1 MEFRKVLEHKVQG
14 QLTEEN
20 LKVLKVEYFKKHR
33 KLRIYCTADEPLS
46 ERDEKLIS
54 ETTDEIL
61 GGQVHKDISVLPR
74 QSETLETEEAIRDFI
89 VRIFDKDP
97 IAKNFFQVSSISC
110 DEKEICFSH
119 PVELLIK
126 HLSNKKTELLIE
138 EFMDEIY
145 QMKRKVCLL
154 FDSSVRPNQVTI
166 EEIIPERAVQTGTD
180 RPEPAIVRAPQ
191 PKPIKLKEAKGDDRI
206 LYGKIIKEGVMPI
219 RDLNEGMRNAVIA
232 GRIFKMEERGLR
244 SGKTLITLYVTDDTS
259 SIICKLFPKD
269 AGEAAGIRTGQFV
282 KLKGSASV
290 DIYTRELA
298 IMTSHVNRM
307 DQLIKTDSA
316 PLKRVELHAHTTMST
331 MDGIVAAKDLVKQAI
346 AWGHDAIA
354 ITDHGVVQAF
364 PEAMDA
370 AGDKI
375 KVIYGVEAYV
385 VDDHSGICSARESI
399 PFDGEYVVFDIE
411 TTGFSQLNDR
421 IIEIGAVKVRNQ
433 HVVERYNAF
442 VDPLRP
448 LPAKIV
454 ELTGITDAM
463 VRGKETIDK
472 VLPDF
477 LSFCGD
483 AVLVAH
489 NANFDM
495 GFIRKNA
502 RDMNLPFPNEQI
514 DTVTLARHLYPE
526 LKRHRLDTIAK
537 HLGIFMGSH
546 HRAVDD
552 AETTANILFRA
563 FEELGK
569 SGISDTAALNEA
581 YLQAVDITK
590 QMPSHVILL
599 ARDQEGLKE
608 LYQLVSQAHLKNF
621 SRNPR
626 MPRSLI
632 DEAREHLILGSAC
645 VNSELFRAILE
656 GRRPEEIRR
665 IASFYDYLEIQPVS
679 NNVRLLEER
688 CTEAQLK
695 EINRSIIELGRELGK
710 PVVAT
715 GDVHMLKAED
725 RTFRHILTFC
735 HGFAGA
741 GENETAMPFL
751 TTDEMLQEFMYLG
764 AETAREVVI
773 DNSRLIAS
781 WTQRVLPIPKETFPP
796 KMEGAEEEIRRM
808 TMNTAYSIY
817 GSPLP
822 EIVQKRVERELDSII
837 GNGYAVLYLV
847 AHKLVKKSLNDGY
860 LVGSRGSVGSSL
872 VATFTGITEVNGLPP
887 HYVCPGCQHSEFF
900 TDGSVSSGVDLPEKN
915 CPVCGAEYHRE
926 GHDIPF
932 ETFLGFEGDKEPD
945 IDLNFSGDN
954 QPAIHKYCEVLFG
967 EGYVFR
973 AGTITTVAEKTA
985 IGYVLKFLE
994 EKNLTVP
1001 RAEMER
1007 LALGCTGIKRSTGQH
1022 PGGIMVVPSDN
1033 DIHNFTPIQR
1043 PADDVKTEII
1053 TTHFDYHSISGRLL
1067 KLDILGHD
1075 DPTMLRMLQDITG
1088 IDPVKLP
1095 LNDPKVLSL
1104 FVGTS
1109 ALGVTPEELGTPVGT
1124 IGVPEFGTRFV
1135 RQMLVDTQPKT
1146 FSDLVRISGLSHG
1159 TDVWLNNAQDYIR
1172 NGDTDLAGC
1181 ISLRDNIMLYLIQC
1195 GLPSK
1200 EAFFITEKVRKGKGL
1215 KLEEEALMREHH
1227 VPEWYIESCKKIKY
1241 MFPKGH
1247 AAAYVMMAVRIA
1259 WYKVYRPL
1267 AYYATYFSV
1276 RAKDFDGEIAMKGEG
1291 AVKAAIDAVADM
1303 GNQATAKDQN
1313 LAGTMEVVYEMYKR
1327 GFGFAAMDIYKSH
1340 GTKFLVDGD
1349 RLIPPFSSLNG
1360 IGDNAAMAIWEE
1372 AQKGKFISKEDFK
1385 NRTKATRTVME
1396 ALERLGCFDGLGDTN
1411 QISFFG

>member
-1 MEFRKVLEHKVQG
+1 MEFRKVLESKIQG
-14 QLTEEN
+14 QLAEEN

-33 KLRIYCTADEPLS
+33 KLRIYCTADEPLCFK
-46 ERDEKLIS
+46 DEELIS
-54 ETTDEIL
+54 HTTDEIL
-61 GGQVHKDISVLPR
+61 GGQVKKDISVLPR
-74 QSETLETEEAIRDFI
+74 KGGDLQAEEEIRDFI

-97 IAKNFFQVSSISC
+97 IAKNFFQVSRIECS
-110 DEKEICFSH
+110 EKEICFSH
-119 PVELLIK
+119 PVEVLCK
-126 HLSNKKTELLIE
+126 HLTNKKTELLIE
-138 EFMDEIY
+138 EFLDEIH
-145 QMKRKVCLL
+145 QMKRKVKLNH
-154 FDSSVRPNQVTI
+154 DSTVQPNQVSI
-166 EEIIPERAVQTGTD
+166 EEVVPERRTQGGP
-180 RPEPAIVRAPQ
+180 RPEPVMVKPPE
-191 PKPIKLKEAKGDDRI
+191 PKPVQLTEAKGDDR
-206 LYGKIIKEGVMPI
+206 LLFGKFIKENPVPI
-219 RDLNEGMRNAVIA
+219 QDLNEGMRNAVIA
-232 GRIFKMEERGLR
+232 GRIFKMEDRALR
-244 SGKTLITLYVTDDTS
+244 NGKFLITLYVTDETT
-259 SIICKLFPKD
+259 SIICKLFPKTL
-269 AGEAAGIRTGQFV
+269 EEVAGIRTGLFV
-282 KLKGSASV
+282 KLKGTASV
-290 DIYTRELA
+290 DLYTKELA
-298 IMTSHVNRM
+298 LMVNHVNRM
-307 DQLIKTDSA
+307 DMVEKRDMA
-316 PLKRVELHAHTTMST
+316 PVKRVELHAHTTMST
-331 MDGIVAAKDLVKQAI
+331 MDGIVSAKDLVKQAI
-346 AWGHDAIA
+346 AWGHEAIA
-354 ITDHGVVQAF
+354 ITDHGVVQAY

-385 VDDHSGICSARESI
+385 VDDQSGICSAKEAV
-399 PFDGEYVVFDIE
+399 PFSDEFVVFDIE
-411 TTGFSQLNDR
+411 TTGFSQINDK
-421 IIEIGAVKVRNQ
+421 IIEIGAVKVRNK

-442 VDPLRP
+442 VDPEKP
-448 LPAKIV
+448 LPAVIV

-463 VRGKETIDK
+463 VRGKDTIDK
-472 VLPDF
+472 VLPEF
-477 LSFCGD
+477 LEFCGD

-502 RDMNLPFPNEQI
+502 VDLKLPFENEQL
-514 DTVTLARHLYPE
+514 DTVTLARHLYPQ

-552 AETTANILFRA
+552 AETTANILFRG
-563 FEELGK
+563 FEELEK
-569 SGISDTAALNEA
+569 TEIFDTAALNEA
-581 YLQAVDITK
+581 YLNSVDVTR
-590 QMPSHVILL
+590 QMPHHVIIL
-599 ARDQEGLKE
+599 ARNQEGLKR
-608 LYQLVSQAHLKNF
+608 LYELVSESHLKHF
-621 SRNPR
+621 SRRPR
-626 MPRSLI
+626 LPKSLLE
-632 DEAREHLILGSAC
+632 EAREHLILGSAC
-645 VNSELFRAILE
+645 SNSELFRGILE
-656 GRRPEEIRR
+656 GRKEEEIRR
-665 IASFYDYLEIQPVS
+665 IASFYDYLEIQPIG
-679 NNVRLLEER
+679 NNQKLLEER
-688 CTEAQLK
+688 CSADQLK
-695 EINRSIIELGRELGK
+695 EINRCIIRLGKELDK

-725 RTFRHILTFC
+725 RSFRHILTFC

-741 GENETAMPFL
+741 GENDTAMPYL
-751 TTDEMLQEFMYLG
+751 TTDEMLAEFLYLG
-764 AETAREVVI
+764 QDTARKVVI

-781 WTQRVLPIPKETFPP
+781 WAEPVLPIPKETFPP
-796 KMEGAEEEIRRM
+796 KMEGAEEEVRTM
-808 TMNTAYSIY
+808 TMDKAHSIY
-817 GSPLP
+817 GKPLP
-822 EIVQKRVERELDSII
+822 ELVQKRVDRELDSII

-847 AHKLVKKSLNDGY
+847 AHKLVKKSLSDGY
-860 LVGSRGSVGSSL
+860 LVGSRGSVGSSI
-872 VATFTGITEVNGLPP
+872 VATFTDITEVNGLPP
-887 HYVCPGCQHSEFF
+887 HYVCPECKHSEFF
-900 TDGSVSSGVDLPEKN
+900 TDGSVSSGVDLPKKN
-915 CPVCGAEYHRE
+915 CPRCGALYHQE

-994 EKNLTVP
+994 EKNMTVP

-1022 PGGIMVVPSDN
+1022 PGGIMVVPSDS

-1043 PADDVKTEII
+1043 PADDVKTDII

-1075 DPTMLRMLQDITG
+1075 DPTMLRMLHDITG

-1095 LNDPKVLSL
+1095 LNDPKVLNL
-1104 FVGTS
+1104 FVGTE
-1109 ALGVTPEELGTPVGT
+1109 ALGVTPEELGSPVGT

-1135 RQMLVDTQPKT
+1135 RQMLVDTQPQT

-1200 EAFFITEKVRKGKGL
+1200 ESFFITEKVRKGKGL
-1215 KLEEEALMREHH
+1215 KPEEEALMREHQ

-1259 WYKVYRPL
+1259 WYKVYHPL

-1291 AVKAAIDAVADM
+1291 AVKACIDEVAEQ

-1327 GFGFAAMDIYKSH
+1327 GYGFARLDIYKSH
-1340 GTKFLVDGD
+1340 GTNFLVEGNQ
-1349 RLIPPFSSLNG
+1349 LIPPFNSLNG
-1360 IGDNAAMAIWEE
+1360 IGDNAAMQIYEE
-1372 AQKGKFISKEDFK
+1372 AQKGDFISKEDFK
-1385 NRTKATRTVME
+1385 ERTKATRTVME